1 MVFQKR
7 SSSTVGGVDDLSAS
21 VVLDLGCALVE
32 GPHMNAIDD
41 TKPVAGL
48 RSFINDALTIN
59 VYPEGDTCV
68 VHAAGELDIASGD
81 QLLVAATAGRHP
93 ATVIDLADL
102 TFMDCGGYRSL
113 VASRVVIEQQGRSL
127 SVRGQTGEPA
137 RLLNLIAELETSNP

>member
-1 MVFQKR
+1 M
-7 SSSTVGGVDDLSAS
+7 SAT
-21 VVLDLGCALVE
+21 
-32 GPHMNAIDD
+32 DD

-48 RSFINDALTIN
+48 RGFINDALTIN

-68 VHAAGELDIASGD
+68 VHATGELDMASGD
-81 QLLVAATAGRHP
+81 QLLAAATAGSHP

-113 VASRVVIEQQGRSL
+113 ESSQLVIERDGRTL

-137 RLLNLIAELETSNP
+137 RLLKLIAELETSNP

>member
-1 MVFQKR
+1 MR
-7 SSSTVGGVDDLSAS
+7 
-21 VVLDLGCALVE
+21 
-32 GPHMNAIDD
+32 AIDE

-48 RSFINDALTIN
+48 RGFINDALTIN

-68 VHAAGELDIASGD
+68 VHAAAELDMASGD
-81 QLLVAATAGRHP
+81 QLFVAATAGSHP

-113 VASRVVIEQQGRSL
+113 VASRLVIEQDGRTL
-127 SVRGQTGEPA
+127 SGRGQTGEPA